1 MKTPNIKVLAAM
13 AALAMCLCVCTPAD
27 AVIVTYTYDEAGRL
41 IKADFGD
48 SSVIS
53 YTYDNAGNLLKR
65 EAAGGSNVKGD
76 VNGDKEVDLR
86 DLVTVL
92 KFLVGFDA
100 AVNPNA
106 DANGDG
112 KIGLA
117 EGIYALRLTADL

>member
-1 MKTPNIKVLAAM
+1 MVVSAIA
-13 AALAMCLCVCTPAD
+13 LCVISYAD
-27 AVIVTYTYDEAGRL
+27 AAVVTYTYDEAGRL

-117 EGIYALRLTADL
+117 EGIYALRLAAGL